1 MMVGAYLAAY
11 PAMAHSNGL
20 ADPATT
26 LWFYFSLCVVT
37 VAAALVVLGL
47 FVLVRTSR
55 NVHRAL
61 PSHLGARLDPTRWST
76 PSVMRL
82 MAALGGLDDEEL
94 RGTFNGG
101 LGMIVIV
108 SREAV
113 DATIDRL
120 TADGITAAVVGEVV
134 TAESL
139 DGARYAEG
147 ALR

>member
-1 MMVGAYLAAY
+1 MT
-11 PAMAHSNGL
+11 GL
-20 ADPATT
+20 VQFFAIP
-26 LWFYFSLCVVT
+26 F
-37 VAAALVVLGL
+37 
-47 FVLVRTSR
+47 
-55 NVHRAL
+55 
-61 PSHLGARLDPTRWST
+61 
-76 PSVMRL
+76 
-82 MAALGGLDDEEL
+82 
-94 RGTFNGG
+94 G